1 MKNKRGW
8 IKIVEAFA
16 SILLIAGALIVIIN
30 SLGLKI
36 PDSSLLVYDSEYAIL
51 REIQLDNNLRSDI
64 LAATISIGGSDA
76 PQDVKDKIEDR
87 KPAYLECEAKLC
99 KINDV
104 CGSSSTIPNDRDIFV
119 QSAFFGA
126 NQADYAKRKLNL
138 FCWIEG

>member
-51 REIQLDNNLRSDI
+51 REIQLDNNLRGDI
-64 LAATISIGGSDA
+64 LSETISVGGSDA
-76 PQDVKDKIEDR
+76 PVSVKDKINLK

-99 KINDV
+99 EINDK
-104 CGSSSTIPNDRDIFV
+104 CTITSAPNDKDIFV